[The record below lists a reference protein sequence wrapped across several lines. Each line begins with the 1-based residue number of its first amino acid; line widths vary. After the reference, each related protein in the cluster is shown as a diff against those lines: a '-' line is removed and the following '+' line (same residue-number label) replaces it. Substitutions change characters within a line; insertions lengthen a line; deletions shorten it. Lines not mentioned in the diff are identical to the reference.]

1 MNNVSLVGRLTR
13 DVDAKYTTDGKAV
26 STFSIAIKNPFK
38 PDNPEYVNIVVW
50 GKTAEFCN
58 QYLSKGRL
66 VSVNGRLQTSSWDDK
81 DSGKKVYKTEVVAD
95 TVQGLDRAQESTPV
109 APAVDN
115 APPADGDMDYD
126 PFRDDD

>member
-115 APPADGDMDYD
+115 APPADDYMDD